1 MDTIEAVMNLAGV
14 DRATAEAALA
24 EHKEVWLAID
34 SLLTRPTTAGDRF
47 LPPPPTVDNG
57 LTPEQEALCRRGRWL
72 QDQVNVVFSVA
83 HSKIRTLPDQD
94 SQALED
100 GVPPVELPH
109 QGPDHVQSP
118 PSTTE
123 SRLGSDEQN
132 SQRDLRSE
140 TPQ

>member
-47 LPPPPTVDNG
+47 VPPPPTVDDG
-57 LTPEQEALCRRGRWL
+57 MTPEQRELCRRGRWL

-83 HSKIRTLPDQD
+83 HSKIRSQPGQD
-94 SQALED
+94 SQALE
-100 GVPPVELPH
+100 VEAPPAELLD
-109 QGPDHVQSP
+109 QAPDHVQSP

-123 SRLGSDEQN
+123 PRLDSHEQTT
-132 SQRDLRSE
+132 LP
-140 TPQ
+140 TPQSDLPQ